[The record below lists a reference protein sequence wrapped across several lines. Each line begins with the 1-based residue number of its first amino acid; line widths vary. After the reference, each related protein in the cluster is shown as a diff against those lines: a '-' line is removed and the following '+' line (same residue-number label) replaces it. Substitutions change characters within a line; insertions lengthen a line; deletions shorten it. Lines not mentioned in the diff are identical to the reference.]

1 MMEPPVRTP
10 DQPLGMKGCQL
21 EGWMKL
27 MTEKTKMRMA
37 MSLKPTIHHHVVGG
51 GGLANAAHQNDGDE
65 HDDEEGGDVE
75 AEVPAGVVDI
85 VAGKILEA
93 VRKIGG
99 RDPSRAG
106 MEAEPIEQVDDV
118 GGEADAD
125 AHVGTG
131 VFEDEIPA
139 DDPGDELA
147 ERGVGIGVGGA
158 GDGNHGGQLGVAKAG
173 ERADEGHQDHGER
186 DGGTGAGTAG
196 ERGVRDDV
204 VDERRIGDGG
214 VGKLL
219 AGDGGADDGEDA
231 RADDGADAERGERPR
246 AEALLQRVLG
256 FFRVADELVDRLAGK
271 QLAGQC
277 GASNRRS

>member
-1 MMEPPVRTP
+1 
-10 DQPLGMKGCQL
+10 
-21 EGWMKL
+21 MKL
-27 MTEKTKMRMA
+27 MTAKTKMRMA
-37 MSLKPTIHHHVVGG
+37 TSLKPDHHVVGG
-51 GGLANAAHQNDGDE
+51 GGLADAAHQDDGEE

-85 VAGKILEA
+85 VAGKVLEA
-93 VRKIGG
+93 VGKIGG

-106 MEAEPIEQVDDV
+106 MEAEPVEQVDDV
-118 GGEADAD
+118 CGEADAD
-125 AHVGTG
+125 AHVGAG
-131 VFEDEIPA
+131 VLEDQVPA

-173 ERADEGHQDHGER
+173 ERADEGHQNQGER

-196 ERGVRDDV
+196 ERGVRDEV
-204 VDERRIGDGG
+204 VDERRVGDGG

-246 AEALLQRVLG
+246 TEALLQRVLG

-271 QLAGQC
+271 ELAGQC
-277 GASNRRS
+277 GASQQIS